1 MENVLLILDIK
12 FIQIWIN
19 IGLFIINV
27 MLKIIGGRLYLLL
40 MFLGTICFIPIQI
53 NHYIHKSFDEYI
65 ERMNKSDVFF
75 GKSYKNLELY
85 YKNEKTMVETEKN
98 IYKYLGKMKEKMR

>member
-1 MENVLLILDIK
+1 
-12 FIQIWIN
+12 
-19 IGLFIINV
+19 
-27 MLKIIGGRLYLLL
+27 
-40 MFLGTICFIPIQI
+40 
-53 NHYIHKSFDEYI
+53 
-65 ERMNKSDVFF
+65 MNKSDVFF